1 MVLESHSG
9 TPLSAEKDISAQSD
23 SGSDNHTDDFTG
35 TKFTQWTDST
45 SCRPTIPVFHRF
57 TGSPSGLRQSHSP
70 SMTVLPHLGFSPQDK
85 EDKLYP

>member
-1 MVLESHSG
+1 MVLESHCD

-45 SCRPTIPVFHRF
+45 SCRPPVPVFHGF
-57 TGSPSGLRQSHSP
+57 TGSRSEL
-70 SMTVLPHLGFSPQDK
+70 
-85 EDKLYP
+85 